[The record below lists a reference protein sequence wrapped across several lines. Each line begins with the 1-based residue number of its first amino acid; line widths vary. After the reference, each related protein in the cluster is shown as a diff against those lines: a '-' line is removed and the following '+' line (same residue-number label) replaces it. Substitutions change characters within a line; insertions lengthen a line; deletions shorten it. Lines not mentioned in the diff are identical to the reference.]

1 MIELLYPFFP
11 LVVGEHIGMRG
22 PIIGT
27 YLSRRSIVAYLF
39 SPSGYIFNL
48 RDHSIGILHH
58 PIV

>member
-11 LVVGEHIGMRG
+11 LVIGEHIGMRG
-22 PIIGT
+22 LIIEA
-27 YLSRRSIVAYLF
+27 YLLRRSIVVYLF
-39 SPSGYIFNL
+39 SPSGYISNL

>member
-11 LVVGEHIGMRG
+11 LIVGEHIGMRG
-22 PIIGT
+22 LIIEAC
-27 YLSRRSIVAYLF
+27 LLRRSIVDYLF
-39 SPSGYIFNL
+39 SPPSYISNL

>member
-22 PIIGT
+22 LIIEAC
-27 YLSRRSIVAYLF
+27 LLRHSIVVYLF
-39 SPSGYIFNL
+39 SPPGYISDLCN
-48 RDHSIGILHH
+48 HSIGILHH